1 MVKQISLILLII
13 LLQTTIA
20 LILQWASDYSN
31 EILTLILILAL
42 VIGLNGGRF
51 VIWGVLH
58 RKYDLSKTYPLISLF
73 FPFIYAIALYQNEAA
88 LTWNKIL
95 GLVFVFIGVFTLT
108 RENAG

>member
-1 MVKQISLILLII
+1 
-13 LLQTTIA
+13 
-20 LILQWASDYSN
+20 
-31 EILTLILILAL
+31 
-42 VIGLNGGRF
+42 
-51 VIWGVLH
+51 
-58 RKYDLSKTYPLISLF
+58 LISLF